1 MLQPVA
7 EPVAPEPRRP
17 LPALRADQA
26 LLSDEEWQALL
37 CPSDAMPLACAVHAG
52 EKPDSASEEGS
63 LS

>member
-17 LPALRADQA
+17 LPAFRADQA

-37 CPSDAMPLACAVHAG
+37 WPQPETMDASVSSQSQTG
-52 EKPDSASEEGS
+52 VAS
-63 LS
+63 

>member
-1 MLQPVA
+1 MLHPVA

-37 CPSDAMPLACAVHAG
+37 WPQPETIG
-52 EKPDSASEEGS
+52 ASVSSQSPTGVS
-63 LS
+63 S